1 LQIFKDIILSYI
13 NLKGMDMKAYLE
25 AYEKQTGDYLKVH
38 RLFAERVLEF
48 GASQRGLVTNGQV
61 NMGIIL

>member
-1 LQIFKDIILSYI
+1 M
-13 NLKGMDMKAYLE
+13 NAYLE

-48 GASQRGLVTNGQV
+48 GPSQRGLVTNGQV
-61 NMGIIL
+61 KHFIIKIHETLKFPC

>member
-1 LQIFKDIILSYI
+1 M
-13 NLKGMDMKAYLE
+13 NAYLE

-48 GASQRGLVTNGQV
+48 GPSQRGLVTNGQV
-61 NMGIIL
+61 KRFIIKIHETLKFHC